1 MELVKKKIA
10 ICNYSFIA
18 FNSKKIREEYSVCM
32 GPLIGADLNEIKSE
46 KRNQE
51 QMRRVFLREN
61 KGRAGLD
68 QFTFHFSKI
77 QIIKHC
83 GNTLK

>member
-1 MELVKKKIA
+1 MSCGKKIA

-18 FNSKKIREEYSVCM
+18 FNSKKTREEYFVSM
-32 GPLIGADLNEIKSE
+32 GPLVGADINEIKSDE
-46 KRNQE
+46 RNKS

-61 KGRAGLD
+61 KGRDGLD